1 MTEESKEFYKLIN
14 ALKQEIC
21 QDVDS
26 KTILLNKLGLVSER
40 NLSKKKLTHISEAVK
55 KKKSKVVNIYDSVY
69 TMGVQR
75 SNYI

>member
-40 NLSKKKLTHISEAVK
+40 NLSKKKTDPHQWS
-55 KKKSKVVNIYDSVY
+55 S
-69 TMGVQR
+69 
-75 SNYI
+75 